1 MKFLSSISD
10 MYFFSLTYISEEH
23 LLGPPINFGS
33 LGISDVFSS
42 SLFSSTFYVFE
53 DLTTASLLI
62 NFGSGISKDSSLDK
76 DIISAFLLSN
86 LSGTSIDSD
95 LLTALY
101 LVNCGISIDSIDSL
115 LSSGITYDFFS
126 SSSFYFYNRICSS
139 ICLAFISSS
148 YV

>member
-1 MKFLSSISD
+1 

-53 DLTTASLLI
+53 DITTASLLI
-62 NFGSGISKDSSLDK
+62 NFGYSGISKDSSLDK
-76 DIISAFLLSN
+76 DIISAFLFYN

-95 LLTALY
+95 LDTSFY
-101 LVNCGISIDSIDSL
+101 LINGSSIDSIDSL
-115 LSSGITYDFFS
+115 LSSSGITSDFFS

>member
-1 MKFLSSISD
+1 

-95 LLTALY
+95 LDTAFY
-101 LVNCGISIDSIDSL
+101 LINGSSIDSIDSL
-115 LSSGITYDFFS
+115 LSSSGITSDFFS